1 MNISGYLKTLPAL
14 PLHTIIK
21 YTGGP
26 PKDGVPFAGYP
37 RQHPSEKHKLLL
49 IYDPLGDNPTVVEFS
64 LEDILYVEDIHSAVT
79 QSGEG
84 VPLVRL
90 WIRRGAH
97 GMILEPFEVENPEQF
112 VKKTRELPDRLSKL
126 RVP

>member
-14 PLHTIIK
+14 PLHNIVK
-21 YTGGP
+21 YTGRP
-26 PKDGVPFAGYP
+26 PKNGVPFEGYP
-37 RQHPSEKHKLLL
+37 RQHPAEKHKFLL
-49 IYDPLGDNPTVVEFS
+49 IYDPLGENPTVVEFGM
-64 LEDILYVEDIHSAVT
+64 EDILYVEEIHSAVT

-97 GMILEPFEVENPEQF
+97 GVILEPFEVGDPEEF
-112 VKKTRELPDRLSKL
+112 IKKIQELPARFPKL
-126 RVP
+126 RGP